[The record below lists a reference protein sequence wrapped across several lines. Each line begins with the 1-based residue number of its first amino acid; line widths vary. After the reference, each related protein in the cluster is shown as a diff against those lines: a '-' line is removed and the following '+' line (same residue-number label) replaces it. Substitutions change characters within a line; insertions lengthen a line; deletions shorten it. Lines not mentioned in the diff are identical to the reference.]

1 MNEMELKTKIE
12 GLEKA
17 IAEHKDFAGNYES
30 TLEKT
35 KQELKDYNKPELT
48 PSQMDDIY
56 EAVESA
62 VNQYDFSDT
71 DNFEIEY
78 GINYD
83 GKVHCES
90 HELSDSSDL
99 IDAISDKVYRLFKEA
114 TCPTEEEN
122 ARDDKEAEELSDQIN
137 STTTA
142 EMVFD
147 RKEELLDPMP
157 PATPVKNEV
166 TEEKPFEKDMKDFNN
181 KIEETKEN
189 SFKKRTWFSK

>member
-1 MNEMELKTKIE
+1 MNEIELKTKIE

-17 IAEHKDFAGNYES
+17 IKEHDDFSQVYQNDLAKYE
-30 TLEKT
+30 
-35 KQELKDYNKPELT
+35 QELKDYNKPELT

-90 HELSDSSDL
+90 HELSDSSGL
-99 IDAISDKVYRLFKEA
+99 IEAISDKVYRLFKEA
-114 TCPTEEEN
+114 DCPEDEPT
-122 ARDDKEAEELSDQIN
+122 ADQIN
-137 STTTA
+137 THTVA
-142 EMVFD
+142 
-147 RKEELLDPMP
+147 K
-157 PATPVKNEV
+157 
-166 TEEKPFEKDMKDFNN
+166 
-181 KIEETKEN
+181 KII
-189 SFKKRTWFSK
+189 